1 MRQFQVSDP
10 VTRARLELWPEV
22 GQQLLL
28 RAEERGAGIR
38 AVPAI
43 RATRQG
49 STTRG
54 WLGPLLV
61 HVKRRLLRRASPA

>member
-1 MRQFQVSDP
+1 MRHFHVSDP

-22 GQQLLL
+22 GQRLLL
-28 RAEERGAGIR
+28 RAEERVAEVR

-43 RATRQG
+43 RATRHG
-49 STTRG
+49 SATQG

-61 HVKRRLLRRASPA
+61 QVRRRLLRRASLA